1 MPWLSWIDDSDLKRE
16 VSLLLSVAK
25 EAKTTAVNEFGKNVI
40 DPFAAIFEIAG
51 FDMDFND
58 WLKSETSRQAQ
69 KTLQNHI
76 GDFHQNIL
84 GCSNS
89 DFHKNLKENAL
100 DWTNM
105 KVGNVIDLVSEKNKA
120 IAEIKNKYN
129 TISGGKLADLY
140 YSLERLISPKSS
152 IYKGYTAYY
161 VAIIPKKGER
171 YNKPFTPSDKDKGEK
186 CPVNEHIRE
195 IDGASFYS
203 LITGSGSALK
213 DLFDILPEVIEACS
227 EGQYQ
232 VKGNENLMDFFNS
245 AYK

>member
-1 MPWLSWIDDSDLKRE
+1 MPFLTWISDSDLKKE
-16 VSLLLSVAK
+16 VSLLLTIAK
-25 EAKTTAVNEFGKNVI
+25 EAQNAAKKEFGKNVI
-40 DPFAAIFEIAG
+40 DPFAAMFEMSGFEI
-51 FDMDFND
+51 DYST
-58 WLKSETSRQAQ
+58 WIKSETTRQAQ

-84 GCSNS
+84 GYSIGWNN
-89 DFHKNLKENAL
+89 KG
-100 DWTNM
+100 
-105 KVGNVIDLVSEKNKA
+105 VGNIIDILSEENKI

-129 TISGGKLADLY
+129 TISGGKLSDLY
-140 YSLERLISPKSS
+140 YSLEKLVSPKSS

-186 CPVNEHIRE
+186 CPLNENIRE

-203 LITGSGSALK
+203 LVSGSDNALE
-213 DLFDILPEVIEACS
+213 DLFDILPEVIKLCS
-227 EGQYQ
+227 NGKYQ
-232 VKGNENLMDFFNS
+232 IKDKTRLKEFFNA